1 MHGSDNVQGVFN
13 YAVCLMAMC
22 VVKQAVY
29 STELQKVCCSY
40 VPGMVMVSSVTLCN
54 QALFPQQYVSTV
66 NICASAVQFCVTHAL
81 CQSAISI
88 TIL

>member
-1 MHGSDNVQGVFN
+1 MHGSDNVQGMFN
-13 YAVCLMAMC
+13 YAVCLMAVC

-40 VPGMVMVSSVTLCN
+40 VPGMVMV
-54 QALFPQQYVSTV
+54 
-66 NICASAVQFCVTHAL
+66 
-81 CQSAISI
+81 